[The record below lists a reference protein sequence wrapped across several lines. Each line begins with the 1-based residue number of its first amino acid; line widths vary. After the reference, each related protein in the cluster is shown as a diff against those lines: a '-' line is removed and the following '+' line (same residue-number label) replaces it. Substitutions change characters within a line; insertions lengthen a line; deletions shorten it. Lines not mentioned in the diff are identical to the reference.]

1 MATWEEFTK
10 IKLATK
16 KAAKVAKTSNK
27 MHYTIS
33 IENLQELAKY
43 TNFSTADLT
52 RFMNP
57 VRRMTDKEIFNL
69 VEYSK
74 NVEGVLMLP
83 FSFAREVENHI
94 LGEDE

>member
-16 KAAKVAKTSNK
+16 KAAKVAKTLNK

-33 IENLQELAKY
+33 IEKLQELAKY
-43 TNFSTADLT
+43 TNFSTVDLT
-52 RFMNP
+52 QFMNP

-69 VEYSK
+69 VDSSK
-74 NVEGVLMLP
+74 NVEGVLFLP

-94 LGEDE
+94 FGEDE